1 MQLTF
6 PKELGGA
13 KGFGIVGCKYWVQRR
28 TTEENVNF
36 HYGTHASARMCR
48 WVGSLSNIHLA
59 VSTGWLAA

>member
-1 MQLTF
+1 VQFTF

-36 HYGTHASARMCR
+36 HYGMHASARMCHAGLALKCIHPAA
-48 WVGSLSNIHLA
+48 GSQDD
-59 VSTGWLAA
+59 